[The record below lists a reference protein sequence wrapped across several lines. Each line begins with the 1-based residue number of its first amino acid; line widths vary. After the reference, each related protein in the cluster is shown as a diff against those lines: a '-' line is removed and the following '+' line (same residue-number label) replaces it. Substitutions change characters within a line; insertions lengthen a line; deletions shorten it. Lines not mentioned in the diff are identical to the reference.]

1 MLPLLVLQALSKAS
15 LVVAHPFPPE
25 SGTDNKKKKKKKA
38 LESAEN
44 IPKIIPYRQG
54 LIFGRTGILVLLI
67 AVTFW

>member
-25 SGTDNKKKKKKKA
+25 SGTDNKKKKKA